1 MKKPEYTNYLPI
13 LKMVANSS
21 KVKTT
26 KTSKVPTD
34 KEITKAIKER

>member
-1 MKKPEYTNYLPI
+1 MKKPPKYTNYPQV

-21 KVKTT
+21 KVKT
-26 KTSKVPTD
+26 KVPTD

>member
-1 MKKPEYTNYLPI
+1 MKKPKRSNYPQV

-26 KTSKVPTD
+26 KVPTD
-34 KEITKAIKER
+34 KEITKAVNER